1 MRFAAIFCILLMV
14 AGCGA
19 NTGATSNAIGK
30 QTPPPAPPA
39 PAPSPP
45 PAPPAPP
52 ALPPPAAGTAVSDSG
67 SVNHASTPIA
77 GARVYLFAANTTG
90 YGNVS
95 VSLLNPALTGTSD
108 AIGAYVTSA
117 SDGSFSMKGDYTCVP
132 NTQVYMYA
140 VGGNTGSGNAVGLLA
155 LLGSCPSGGN
165 FGSTSSAVWVN
176 EVSTAAAAYAMAG
189 FASDSTHVSSSGTA
203 LAQIGIANAFANAAN
218 LSNITSGAALT
229 TTPAGNGT
237 VPQSLINTLANI
249 LAACVGSTVAA
260 PTSTNSACSTLFA
273 NATADGTTTG
283 AQSTE
288 TATAAINIAHHP
300 GVNVAALFALSA
312 NSFPF
317 SPGLTAPPND
327 YTIALSFTAGGLV
340 QGPTGIAI
348 DGSGNVWITNN
359 SSNSVTE
366 LSSVGAP
373 LSPSTGYTG
382 GGLQGPIGIAIDD
395 SGNAWVANRSGNSIT
410 ELSTSGAPVSPSTG
424 FIGGGLTSPFSI
436 AIDAS
441 GNVWAVE
448 GGNNANEGVIA
459 ELSNVGVPIS
469 PPTGFSSAAQLT
481 PTYLAVD
488 PSSSLWLETELNSIA
503 EVSSGGTLV
512 GNNNVFEG
520 GTQCNQADE
529 IGGIAIDALGN
540 KWSKSAFGVT
550 KFSTSPS
557 PICAQIGNSGG
568 VDFQN
573 WIGADS
579 TPGAIAIDGSG
590 NVWDLSVGNISE
602 ISGSLVPISPLNGYQ
617 PLGLPTPVSIAID
630 GSGNVWL
637 SGGNRVSELVGTA
650 TPVVTPLATGVK
662 NNTLA
667 SRP

>member
-1 MRFAAIFCILLMV
+1 MRFAAIFCILLIV

-30 QTPPPAPPA
+30 QTPPPVP

-52 ALPPPAAGTAVSDSG
+52 TPPPPAAGTAVSDSG
-67 SVNHASTPIA
+67 SIHHATTPIV

-90 YGNVS
+90 YGNPS
-95 VSLLNPALTGTSD
+95 VSLLNPTLTGTSD

-132 NTQVYMYA
+132 NTQVFMYA
-140 VGGNTGSGNAVGLLA
+140 VGGNAGSGDAVGLLA
-155 LLGSCPSGGN
+155 LLGSCPSAGN
-165 FGSTSSAVWVN
+165 FGSTSSAVLVN
-176 EVSTAAAAYAMAG
+176 EVSTVAAAYAMAG
-189 FASDSTHVSSSGTA
+189 FATDATHVSSSGTT

-237 VPQSLINTLANI
+237 VPQSLIDTLANI
-249 LAACVGSTVAA
+249 LAACVGSTGAT
-260 PTSTNSACSTLFA
+260 PGSACSALFA

-283 AQSTE
+283 AQPTE

-327 YTIALSFTAGGLV
+327 FSLALSFTAGGLV

-348 DGSGNVWITNN
+348 DGSGNVWVTNN

-410 ELSTSGAPVSPSTG
+410 ELSKSGAPVSPSTG
-424 FIGGGLTSPFSI
+424 FIGGGLTSPLSI

-441 GNVWAVE
+441 GNVWAIE
-448 GGNNANEGVIA
+448 GGNNANEGIIA
-459 ELSNVGVPIS
+459 ELSNAGVPIS

-481 PTYLAVD
+481 PAYLAVD
-488 PSSSLWLETELNSIA
+488 PSGNLWLETERNSIA
-503 EVSSGGTLV
+503 ELSSGGTLV

-557 PICAQIGNSGG
+557 PICAQIGNFGG

-573 WIGADS
+573 WIGADA

-590 NVWDLSVGNISE
+590 NVWDLGVGNISE
-602 ISGSLVPISPLNGYQ
+602 ISSSLVPISPLNGYQ
-617 PLGLPTPVSIAID
+617 PLGLSTPVSIAID

-637 SGGNRVSELVGTA
+637 SGSNNVSELVGTA